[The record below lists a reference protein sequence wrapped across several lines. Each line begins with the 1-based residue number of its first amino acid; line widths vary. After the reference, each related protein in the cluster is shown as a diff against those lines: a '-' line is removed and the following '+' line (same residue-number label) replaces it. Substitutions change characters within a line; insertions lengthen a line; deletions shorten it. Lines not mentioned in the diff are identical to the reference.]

1 MDADYSVELG
11 PGDPSLELPW
21 RSDDGA
27 LQYHDLKRHPELLL
41 YVDEANR
48 YPELARFLSSL
59 NSFTSIFATAKCDVW
74 AEGELSEAEE
84 IYGAPL
90 KFGGYVDLLLED
102 GCAMRNDFEGHERLS
117 RRAVELLAKAPE
129 ISAAAEFIIRR
140 CYFQESG
147 DAAAGYY
154 WTAYIFGY
162 GDDERDARKRWA
174 IALEVVQN
182 ALLQVSAETRR
193 AQAGK

>member
-11 PGDPSLELPW
+11 PDDPAMELPW
-21 RSDDGA
+21 RSEDGA
-27 LQYHDLKRHPELLL
+27 LQYHDLKRQPELLL
-41 YVDEANR
+41 YVDEANCYR
-48 YPELARFLSSL
+48 ELARFLSSV
-59 NSFTSIFATAKCDVW
+59 NSSASIFATAKCDVW

-84 IYGAPL
+84 IYGAAL
-90 KFGGYVDLLLED
+90 KFGGYVDLVLED
-102 GCAMRNDFEGHERLS
+102 GCAMRNDFEAHERLS
-117 RRAVELLAKAPE
+117 RRTVELLAKAPE

-140 CYFQESG
+140 CHFQHAG
-147 DAAAGYY
+147 DDAAGYY

-162 GDDERDARKRWA
+162 GDDETDARKRWA

-193 AQAGK
+193 HVPGK